1 MKKSIISFVLIALFF
16 SMDTTAQN
24 RFKNTV
30 SQYLNEHYPDLGV
43 TASDVSEFIIT
54 DEVPTKSTG
63 VWHVH
68 ITQSIKGI
76 LVENARANVLID
88 SNGEVV
94 SIVGTL
100 IPNLSSRIV
109 GSNIPALAPLGAV
122 DKAKEFL
129 ALSGQMGV
137 LLERS
142 NNKYTF
148 GKGSL
153 SLENIRVE
161 QVYWYAGEEIRLA
174 WKLDIYQTNAEHWWQ
189 FVIDAENGSELE
201 RYDWVVRCEFPEH
214 SSTWHNHATST
225 ENFDASEALPPMAA
239 PLAPASSV
247 SASYNVYPLPVE
259 SPIHG
264 SRALLTDPHDTV
276 ASPYGWHDT
285 DGIDGAEYTITRGN
299 NVYAYTDT
307 TDNNTPDFS
316 PDGGTALN
324 FDFPLDLN
332 QQPGAY
338 KSAATTNLFYMNN
351 RIHDIMWHYGLDE
364 PNGNFQFN
372 NYGNGGLGS
381 DEVNAEAQDGGG
393 INNAN
398 FATPT
403 DGFSGRMQMYLWTGT
418 VTNGDMFD
426 IHAPASIAGLYPGT
440 GATFGPP
447 LTSTPLTG
455 DVALL
460 LDAAAD
466 SLNACDSIINP
477 MDVAGKIA
485 IVRRG
490 LCSFVSK
497 AQAAQDAGAIAVIVV
512 NSNNTVFTLNGTST
526 SITIPVTCMRL
537 NDGNAIINALNQGD
551 SVNLSMSLPL
561 GLGQDRDG
569 DLDNGII
576 IHEYA
581 HGISNRMTGG
591 PSNSSCLSGQ
601 EQMGEGWSDF
611 YGIMMTMDTAVN
623 NPIRRPMGTYAV
635 FESPTTGGGI
645 RPAPYD
651 TSFSVNNYTYGDI
664 ANAGI
669 SVPHGVGF
677 VWCTMLWDLNWA
689 FIDQYGFDEELI
701 GGTGG
706 NSMVFKLVTDALTLQ
721 PCNPGFVDGRDAIL
735 QADMLAYG
743 GANQCLIW
751 EVFARRGLGVSAD
764 QGSSSSRSDGIEA
777 FDLPLLCQIPTE
789 APTADFVANRDTS
802 CTGEFIFDDLSFNVP
817 QSWLWDFGDGNTD
830 SIRFPTHTYAGV
842 GSYTV
847 TLTVSNSLG
856 QDTEV
861 KTSYVHV
868 VAPTDNPVVT
878 GGSGCSADSIVLTAQ
893 GNGTPQWYDASGT
906 LVGTGNTFLTAPS
919 ATSQTYTVRD
929 AFVDPIDFAGPV
941 NNNFGGGGYHGTTF
955 VGTVNFDAEKALT
968 VISAFVDADGP
979 GPRVVNLWDG
989 PSGNGV
995 LLQSV
1000 TVNITQT
1007 GPQRVNLNL
1016 SVPGPGSYSIGLDFA
1031 DLYRNNSGANYPYT
1045 APGLITITGSPAGPD
1060 FYYYFYDL
1068 EVQDLGCFG
1077 APVTVGA
1084 TVLDIIDFSYATNG
1098 QTVQFTD
1105 ASPNATSWSWDFGDG
1120 NTSSIQNPQHTY
1132 AADGVYDVTLMTDGG
1147 LCSKVETVVI
1157 GTIGLNDPIEL
1168 SAEVYPNPAVEAV
1181 TITLNAP
1188 LLQDA
1193 TIEVYTLEGR
1203 LVMSTEVSSGK
1214 NEITLDVRSL
1224 ANGVYWINLESDGQ
1238 GIREKMVIQK

>member
-1 MKKSIISFVLIALFF
+1 MLLAFIFTLNSN
-16 SMDTTAQN
+16 AQN
-24 RFKNTV
+24 QFESTV
-30 SQYLNEHYPDLGV
+30 SSYLNEHYSEFDLSS
-43 TASDVSEFIIT
+43 SDVSQFVIT

-68 ITQSIKGI
+68 IAQSIQGI
-76 LVENARANVLID
+76 LIENARANVLIN
-88 SNGEVV
+88 SNGAAV
-94 SIVGTL
+94 SMVGNL
-100 IPNLSSRIV
+100 ISNLQSLPKGSSSPSITP
-109 GSNIPALAPLGAV
+109 SGAI
-122 DKAKEFL
+122 DKAKELL
-129 ALSGQMGV
+129 ALSGQMGT
-137 LLERS
+137 LLEKT

-148 GKGSL
+148 SKGSL
-153 SLENIRVE
+153 SLENIQVE
-161 QVYWYAGEEIRLA
+161 QVYWNAGEELRLA
-174 WKLDIYQTNAEHWWQ
+174 WKLDIYPLDAEHWWQ
-189 FVIDAENGSELE
+189 FVIDADNGSELE

-225 ENFDASEALPPMAA
+225 SNFDASEALPPSAA
-239 PLAPASSV
+239 PLAPSSSIT
-247 SASYNVYPLPVE
+247 SAYNVYPLPVE
-259 SPIHG
+259 SPSHG

-307 TDNNTPDFS
+307 TDNNSPDFS

-372 NYGNGGLGS
+372 NYGNGGVGS

-393 INNAN
+393 LNNAN

-403 DGFSGRMQMYLWTGT
+403 DGFNGRMQMYLWTGT
-418 VTNGDMFD
+418 VTNGDMYD
-426 IHAPASIAGLYPGT
+426 IHAPSGIAGLYPGA

-447 LTSTPLTG
+447 LTTTPLTG
-455 DVALL
+455 DVAVL

-466 SLNACDSIINP
+466 SLNACDSIINAA
-477 MDVAGKIA
+477 DVAGKIA

-490 LCSFVSK
+490 SCSFVIK
-497 AQAAQDAGAIAVIVV
+497 AQAAQDAGTIAVIVV
-512 NSNNTVFTLNGTST
+512 NTNNTVFTLNGTAPG
-526 SITIPVTCMRL
+526 ITIPVTCIGQ
-537 NDGNAIINALNQGD
+537 NNGNAIINALNQGD

-591 PSNSSCLSGQ
+591 PSNSSCLNGS

-611 YGIMMTMDTAVN
+611 YGIIMTMDTAIN
-623 NPIRRPMGTYAV
+623 NPIRRPMGTYAIY
-635 FESPTTGGGI
+635 ESPTTGGGI
-645 RPAPYD
+645 RPVPYD
-651 TSFSVNNYTYGDI
+651 TSFTVNNYTYGDLPN
-664 ANAGI
+664 ANI

-677 VWCTMLWDLNWA
+677 IWCTMLWDLTWA
-689 FIDQYGFDEELI
+689 FIDQYGYDEELI

-721 PCNPGFVDGRDAIL
+721 PCGPGFVDGRDAIL
-735 QADMLAYG
+735 QADMLAYN

-751 EVFARRGLGVSAD
+751 EVFARRGLGASAD
-764 QGSSSSRSDGIEA
+764 QGSAASRTDGTEA
-777 FDLPLLCQIPTE
+777 FDIPLLCQIPTE
-789 APTADFVANRDTS
+789 APTADFVVDNDTS
-802 CTGEFIFDDLSFNVP
+802 CTGEFNFDDLSFNVP
-817 QSWLWDFGDGNTD
+817 QTWAWDFGDGGTD
-830 SIRFPTHTYAGV
+830 SVRFPTHTYAAD

-847 TLTVSNSLG
+847 SLTVTNSLG
-856 QDTEV
+856 SDVET

-868 VAPTDNPVVT
+868 VSPSNTPTIAN
-878 GGSGCSADSIVLTAQ
+878 GSGCSADSIALTVL
-893 GNGTPQWYDASGT
+893 GSGIPQWYDATGA
-906 LVGTGNTFLTAPS
+906 LVYAGNTYKTSPS
-919 ATSQTYTVRD
+919 TTSSTYTVRD
-929 AFVDPIDFAGPV
+929 AFVDPLAFVGPV
-941 NNNFGGGGYHGTTF
+941 DNNFGGGGYHGTTF
-955 VGTVNFDAEKALT
+955 VGTVNFDTEKALT

-989 PSGNGV
+989 ADGNGN

-1007 GPQRVNLNL
+1007 GPQRVDLNLN
-1016 SVPGPGSYSIGLDFA
+1016 VPGPGTYSIGLDFA

-1045 APGLITITGSPAGPD
+1045 APGLMTITGSPAGPD

-1068 EVQDLGCFG
+1068 EVQAEGCFG
-1077 APVTVGA
+1077 DPVTVTA
-1084 TVLDIIDFSYATNG
+1084 TVIDVIDFSYASTG

-1105 ASPNATSWSWDFGDG
+1105 ASPNATSWDWNFGDG
-1120 NTSSIQNPQHTY
+1120 NTSNLQNPMHTY
-1132 AADGVYDVTLMTDGG
+1132 AADGIYDVTLVTDGG
-1147 LCSKVETVVI
+1147 VCSKVETITI
-1157 GTIGLNDPIEL
+1157 GTIGVNEPIEL
-1168 SAEVYPNPAVEAV
+1168 NASVYPNPAAEAV
-1181 TITLNAP
+1181 TLAFNVP
-1188 LLQDA
+1188 LVQKGAIL
-1193 TIEVYTLEGR
+1193 VYTVDGR
-1203 LVMSTEVSSGK
+1203 LVLETEVSAGE
-1214 NEITLDVRSL
+1214 NEFLLDVRSL

-1238 GIREKMVIQK
+1238 TIREKMVIQK